1 MEPSIQ
7 SVKYNELREKV
18 ALAFENQ
25 LLVFLPESAV
35 KPLPLGMGIQGVLL
49 GLTGVVVDTY

>member
-1 MEPSIQ
+1 MDDVHVCRGDDAGVRCGIDG
-7 SVKYNELREKV
+7 VWVCVVY
-18 ALAFENQ
+18 
-25 LLVFLPESAV
+25 LPESAV